1 MSDWAS
7 ALTSND
13 YSISGD
19 AASAQIVAMQV
30 TTGNPDVLAN
40 GSDRHTVNVRV
51 EDQFGNV
58 LPGADRHL
66 YGDEGGGCI
75 CQCGAERRYQDGCA
89 WYGRG

>member
-1 MSDWAS
+1 TYTALLPGTGLKAQLQMSGWAS
-7 ALTSND
+7 ALTSNV

-58 LPGADRHL
+58 LP
-66 YGDEGGGCI
+66 E
-75 CQCGAERRYQDGCA
+75 QTVTF
-89 WYGRG
+89 